1 MKRCTGSNEPN
12 RAPNQIMPANALYF
26 LASAIYVMVLIAALR
41 LLRTGAHGPRATA
54 WPVTALFACAA
65 AVHAYLLWHG
75 IFSLGGLNMNL
86 ANAMSLIVWLTVA
99 LHVCATPLRVS
110 ILHPLLAASAAVV
123 LLLPLLIP
131 GGRVLPYA
139 DSLAFRLHFLVAIF
153 GYGLYTVATL
163 HALIMWFAEH
173 YLHEARVPA
182 IFASL
187 PPLMQM
193 EKLLFTLLWLAFVF
207 LTLTLVTGV
216 FFSEALF
223 GKAFELTYKTVFA
236 VFSWVIFGGLLVGRV
251 AFGWRGLLAVRWTLI
266 GFLMLL
272 LSYVGSKFVLEIILH
287 RA

>member
-1 MKRCTGSNEPN
+1 MERYKGPNAPN
-12 RAPNQIMPANALYF
+12 RAPNQIMPANGLYF
-26 LASAIYVMVLIAALR
+26 LASAIYVVVLIAALR
-41 LLRTGAHGPRATA
+41 ELRTAGGGRSVS
-54 WPVTALFACAA
+54 WPVPSLFAVAA
-65 AVHAYLLWHG
+65 AIHAYILWHG
-75 IFSLGGLNMNL
+75 IFSPLGLNMDL
-86 ANAMSLIVWLTVA
+86 ANAVSLIVWLTVA
-99 LHVCATPLRVS
+99 IHVCTTLKVN

-123 LLLPLLIP
+123 VLLPLMIP
-131 GGRVLPYA
+131 AGRVLPYP
-139 DSLAFRLHFLVAIF
+139 DSLLFRLHFLVALA

-193 EKLLFTLLWLAFVF
+193 EKLLFTLLWLAFAF

-223 GKAFELTYKTVFA
+223 GKAFELSYKTVFA
-236 VFSWVIFGGLLVGRV
+236 VFSWVIFGGLLLGRV

-287 RA
+287 RG